1 MEVFEHEKQKE
12 VYQAKIEFFTNVAHE
27 IRTPL
32 TLIIGPME
40 KLIKQADAVPA
51 IEKNLRIMGRN
62 TDRLL
67 KLTNQLLDFRKT
79 ETSEFSLNFVKADIS
94 EILKDVFLQ
103 FQPAAEQHDIKYNLH
118 LPEKKLHA
126 YIDVEAFYK
135 MISNLIDNAIK
146 YGKTTVQINLSL
158 QEGDQFAVMVKNDGH
173 RIPIEIKDKI
183 FEPFFRGKETEIK
196 AGTGIGLSIS
206 KSLAQLH
213 RGELYL
219 DFNDRDFNIFVLEL
233 PIHQLIEFNLNGKW
247 KKL

>member
-40 KLIKQADAVPA
+40 KLIKQADAIPA

-94 EILKDVFLQ
+94 EILKDIFIQ
-103 FQPAAEQHDIKYNLH
+103 FQPAAEQQNILYNLH
-118 LPEKKLHA
+118 LSEKNLHA
-126 YIDVEAFYK
+126 YIDIEAFYK
-135 MISNLIDNAIK
+135 IISNLVSNALK
-146 YGKTTVQINLSL
+146 YGKTTVEINLSL
-158 QEGDQFAVMVKNDGH
+158 QYDDTFMVKVKNDG
-173 RIPIEIKDKI
+173 
-183 FEPFFRGKETEIK
+183 
-196 AGTGIGLSIS
+196 IGFL
-206 KSLAQLH
+206 
-213 RGELYL
+213 
-219 DFNDRDFNIFVLEL
+219 
-233 PIHQLIEFNLNGKW
+233 W
-247 KKL
+247 K